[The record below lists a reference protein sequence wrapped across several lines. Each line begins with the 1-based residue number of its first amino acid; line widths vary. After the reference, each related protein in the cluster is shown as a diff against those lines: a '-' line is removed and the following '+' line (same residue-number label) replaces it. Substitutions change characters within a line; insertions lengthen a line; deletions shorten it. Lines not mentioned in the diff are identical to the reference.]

1 MSKIIKHIVFILCIG
16 FHAAGQDTLN
26 HKYDFMGGGEVGMK
40 ILTRTDSSYLIFCNG
55 PDTGNFQVHYI
66 REIDFF
72 GNEISHN
79 IIRQDSLASSIG
91 WYGAGVVELNKS
103 YYISGNYFDT
113 TAVYITKIHED
124 FDTAYV
130 KIIADSGKSLFYRDL
145 DVLPNKTLVAVC
157 SVNDTATSTVNT
169 RSYILDTT
177 GNILN
182 IYNYTY
188 LSESRPYYVK
198 ALPDSGWVIGG
209 QTWNGTGADREP
221 LVTRFNKNGQ
231 VAWQKILT
239 NSGEQ
244 DHPPTVN
251 ICQNGDI
258 IVGYCVFPDNWLE
271 VQIHMARLDGETGNV
286 IWDKTIGSAESQ
298 NSISNVME
306 LSNGS
311 ILGAAAIQV
320 GFDVYGAQIL
330 LAHNGDSLWTR
341 LHHAGFSNGENY
353 MNVSCNEI
361 IDGQLVCGG
370 TAWMTGSDSWLFR
383 TDSCGC
389 ITPGCDP
396 NCISSLPPPDNVNE
410 EVENH
415 ELLSLYPNPN
425 DGTFNLSLQHS
436 LGGNFRVYDM
446 HGRLVFQQLIKSNT
460 TSIALPEIN
469 SGVYYYS
476 FHSEEGKRASGKLVL
491 SE

>member
-1 MSKIIKHIVFILCIG
+1 MKVF
-16 FHAAGQDTLN
+16 A
-26 HKYDFMGGGEVGMK
+26 K
-40 ILTRTDSSYLIFCNG
+40 TDSSYLLFCNG
-55 PDTGNFQVHYI
+55 PDTGSFQVHYI
-66 REIDFF
+66 REIDWY
-72 GNEISHN
+72 GYELSHN
-79 IIRQDSLASSIG
+79 IIRQDSLAASIG
-91 WYGAGVVELNKS
+91 WFGAGVVELNKS
-103 YYISGNYFDT
+103 YYICGNYFDT
-113 TAVYITKIHED
+113 TAVYITKVKEF

-130 KIIADSGKSLFYRDL
+130 KIIADSGKSLFFRDL
-145 DVLPNKTLVAVC
+145 DVLPDNNLIAVC
-157 SVNDTATSTVNT
+157 SVNDTTTSTLNT

-182 IYNYTY
+182 VYNYTY

-231 VAWQKILT
+231 VIWQKILT

-244 DHPPTVN
+244 DYPPTVN

-271 VQIHMARLDGETGNV
+271 VQIHMARLDGQTGNV
-286 IWDKTIGSAESQ
+286 IWDRTIGSAESQ
-298 NSISNVME
+298 NSISNVIE

-311 ILGAAAIQV
+311 ILGAAAYQV
-320 GFDVYGAQIL
+320 GNNVYGAQIL

-341 LHHAGFSNGENY
+341 LHSLGFDSNQSY
-353 MNVSCNEI
+353 MAMNCEEI
-361 IDGQLVCGG
+361 IDGQLVCAG
-370 TAWMTGSDSWLFR
+370 TVWANNQDSWLFR

-389 ITPGCDP
+389 IIPGCDP
-396 NCISSLPPPDNVNE
+396 NCVSSLPPPDNVNE
-410 EVENH
+410 EDGNLD
-415 ELLSLYPNPN
+415 LLSLFPNPN
-425 DGTFNLSLQHS
+425 DGTFKLSIQHS

-460 TSIALPEIN
+460 TYIVLPEIN
-469 SGVYYYS
+469 PGVYYYS
-476 FHSEEGKRASGKLVL
+476 FLSEEGKRASGKLIL